1 MNKYIYY
8 LFPNSDTVKFV
19 THMVHMCK
27 TQLNIK
33 MHGEQ
38 NIYFLKWVWGLL
50 HDIIDESDSFV
61 CKLQYKFVFVLE
73 DSN

>member
-1 MNKYIYY
+1 
-8 LFPNSDTVKFV
+8 
-19 THMVHMCK
+19 MCK

-61 CKLQYKFVFVLE
+61 CKLPYKFDFVLE
-73 DSN
+73 CSN

>member
-1 MNKYIYY
+1 MVHMETCIVYIYEYIYIYY

-38 NIYFLKWVWGLL
+38 NIYFLK
-50 HDIIDESDSFV
+50 
-61 CKLQYKFVFVLE
+61 
-73 DSN
+73 